1 MTMAMRS
8 LWTRLLPGCWLC
20 LAGLASAEVVP
31 DLPPPDNID
40 LQLAFEN
47 ATGRYG
53 EAKSSGIRQTTLS
66 TRYRKGNW
74 LLGLDA
80 PWLQIQDRAPDA
92 DHPRAEGVGDVVL
105 RLTRTLRDLD
115 TRGPGI
121 DITTKVKT
129 RTGNAGLGLGSGATD
144 VSLQIDGTQLLSRST
159 LLFGHIG
166 KRETGDL
173 PGRKPFKDPWYA
185 EAGFQTRW
193 ANQHDAGVYHS
204 VRGRIGALGPLREWT
219 AFAGTRVDAMR
230 FQVYLSH
237 GVSRASA
244 DWAAGMIGR
253 YRF

>member
-1 MTMAMRS
+1 MRS

-20 LAGLASAEVVP
+20 LAGVAWAEVVP

-47 ATGRYG
+47 SRGHYGDATSTR
-53 EAKSSGIRQTTLS
+53 IHQTTLS
-66 TRYRKGNW
+66 TRYRTGNW

-80 PWLQIQDRAPDA
+80 PWLQTHDAAPDA
-92 DHPRAEGVGDVVL
+92 TPPRAEGLGDVVL
-105 RLTRTLRDLD
+105 KLTRTLRDLD
-115 TRGPGI
+115 AHGPGI
-121 DITTKVKT
+121 DLTMKVKT
-129 RTGNAGLGLGSGATD
+129 RTGTARLGLGSGATD
-144 VSLQIDGTQLLSRST
+144 VSFQVDGTQMLSRST
-159 LLFGHIG
+159 LIFGHIG

-173 PGRKPFKDPWYA
+173 PDRQPFKDPWYA
-185 EAGFQTRW
+185 EAGVQTRW
-193 ANQHDAGVYHS
+193 ANQHDAGAYHS
-204 VRGRIGALGPLREWT
+204 VRGRVGALGPLREWT
-219 AFAGTRVDAMR
+219 AFVGTRVDAMR